1 LFAPLFG
8 SGVLHWRLLGK
19 ERALIGREVL
29 RPRMWNDERWLIGCK
44 ALGWRLWT
52 NERPPPRALPPVE
65 VDEGFEKRVKQDRDI
80 ALPDLGFRVY

>member
-1 LFAPLFG
+1 
-8 SGVLHWRLLGK
+8 
-19 ERALIGREVL
+19 VL